1 MIASA
6 LLLPLLLALRV
17 RAVSAGLET
26 LLFDAPAA
34 RAPDGSLAVSAS
46 VFTYRADAR
55 AGELESALARLVRP
69 LTLLGVPHDA
79 ALATARARLR
89 LFAAEP
95 AADETVALAVAGCAG
110 APAPLGPTDAT
121 GVAVQTVALGA
132 CAAADVDAPLAGTVA
147 GANASV
153 PMAVYPAPDGG
164 FGVISGARRA
174 PPRPPGPPPT
184 RARTQTSTT
193 RSRSATS
200 CTSCTCSR
208 RRCSTRRA
216 RCRACPRST
225 RTCPHPWAARRSR
238 S

>member
-6 LLLPLLLALRV
+6 LLVPLLLAMRAG
-17 RAVSAGLET
+17 AVSAGLET

-34 RAPDGSLAVSAS
+34 RAPDGTLTVSAS

-69 LTLLGVPHDA
+69 LALLGVPHDA

-95 AADETVALAVAGCAG
+95 AAGETVALAVAGCAG

-121 GVAVQTVALGA
+121 GVAVQTLALGA
-132 CAAADVDAPLAGTVA
+132 CADADVDPPLAGTA
-147 GANASV
+147 ANAS
-153 PMAVYPAPDGG
+153 ASVYPAPDGG

-174 PPRPPGPPPT
+174 PPRVPGPPPT
-184 RARTQTSTT
+184 RA
-193 RSRSATS
+193 
-200 CTSCTCSR
+200 
-208 RRCSTRRA
+208 
-216 RCRACPRST
+216 
-225 RTCPHPWAARRSR
+225 
-238 S
+238 